1 MTSKCT
7 RLSRNFRFLWGD
19 SYIGV
24 VIAAGIYIILAPAS
38 AAAASRPVWDVMWL
52 LMWSVLIS
60 VLEHVFLLFIWLL
73 HTLIPEHRTFNGH
86 SKCSKLPGRW
96 KGEDP
101 GFLCLG
107 ASQNLAALRWL
118 LVLGAN
124 RRVTAGRPRLEN
136 DHMCSPSF
144 WACGGWPRPHDFSTQ
159 IYTVVDP
166 TICFSQIAFQRC
178 GQGFVGLLLKT
189 SETLPI

>member
-1 MTSKCT
+1 MLLLLLVFISFWPFFCCGCQPPSVRCNVTSDEVGIDKCVGT
-7 RLSRNFRFLWGD
+7 C
-19 SYIGV
+19 
-24 VIAAGIYIILAPAS
+24 
-38 AAAASRPVWDVMWL
+38 
-52 LMWSVLIS
+52 
-60 VLEHVFLLFIWLL
+60 FLLFIWLQ
-73 HTLIPEHRTFNGH
+73 TLIPEHRTFNGH
-86 SKCSKLPGRW
+86 SKFSKLPGRW

-159 IYTVVDP
+159 IYRRSNDLFFADCLP
-166 TICFSQIAFQRC
+166 TMWTGVRRSS
-178 GQGFVGLLLKT
+178 T
-189 SETLPI
+189 